1 MIALDAVTPLS
12 QLPTKPMKMRNGG
25 DPVKKLAEGP
35 PENINQPVMLQ
46 DGGPPQDGGPSNNTS
61 SLMPRF
67 DQFTPEQK
75 EQLNEE
81 IYRKHFFDMLNE
93 QILRDEREQDPYFRM
108 EEERRRNQF
117 FNIPELV
124 PAGGIMG
131 ISQSTNTG
139 LQNNG
144 IMDIVEKLKITKP
157 LYDI

>member
-1 MIALDAVTPLS
+1 MIALDAVRPLS
-12 QLPTKPMKMRNGG
+12 AIPQKKK
-25 DPVKKLAEGP
+25 PVKMQTGGEAIQNLAEGP
-35 PENINQPVMLQ
+35 PEDINQPVML
-46 DGGPPQDGGPSNNTS
+46 QDGGPSNNTS

-67 DQFTPEQK
+67 DQFSPEQK
-75 EQLNEE
+75 QQLDEE

-93 QILRDEREQDPYFRM
+93 QMQREQMEQDPYFQM
-108 EEERRRNQF
+108 EQEKRKRQY
-117 FNIPELV
+117 FNMPELV
-124 PAGGIMG
+124 PAGGIMD

>member
-1 MIALDAVTPLS
+1 MIALDAVRPLS
-12 QLPTKPMKMRNGG
+12 AIPQKKKPIKMQTGG
-25 DPVKKLAEGP
+25 EAIQNLAEGP
-35 PENINQPVMLQ
+35 PEDINQPVMLQ
-46 DGGPPQDGGPSNNTS
+46 DGGPSNNIS

-67 DQFTPEQK
+67 DQFSPEQK
-75 EQLNEE
+75 EQLDQE
-81 IYRKHFFDMLNE
+81 IYRKHFFDMMNE
-93 QILRDEREQDPYFRM
+93 QILRDEMEKDPYFRM
-108 EEERRRNQF
+108 EEEKRRRQY
-117 FNIPELV
+117 FNMPELV

>member
-1 MIALDAVTPLS
+1 MIALDTVTPLS
-12 QLPTKPMKMRNGG
+12 QIPKKTVKPMKMQMGG
-25 DPVKKLAEGP
+25 EAIQDLAEGP
-35 PENINQPVMLQ
+35 PENINQPVML
-46 DGGPPQDGGPSNNTS
+46 QDGGPSNNTS

-75 EQLNEE
+75 EQLNQE
-81 IYRKHFFDMLNE
+81 IYRKHYFDMLNE
-93 QILRDEREQDPYFRM
+93 QMLREQMEQDPYFRM
-108 EEERRRNQF
+108 EEEKRRRQY
-117 FNIPELV
+117 FNMPELV
-124 PAGGIMG
+124 PAGGIMD

>member
-46 DGGPPQDGGPSNNTS
+46 DGGPSNNTS

-75 EQLNEE
+75 EQLDEE
-81 IYRKHFFDMLNE
+81 IYRKHYFDMLNE
-93 QILRDEREQDPYFRM
+93 QMLREQMEQDPYFRM
-108 EEERRRNQF
+108 EEEKRRRQY
-117 FNIPELV
+117 FNMPELV
-124 PAGGIMG
+124 PAGGIMD